1 MISVC
6 IATYNGESFI
16 AAQLESI
23 VAQLSPD
30 DENHHLRRRLDRP
43 NV

>member
-6 IATYNGESFI
+6 IATYNGEAYLAEQLQSI
-16 AAQLESI
+16 A
-23 VAQLSPD
+23 AQLSPD

-43 NV
+43 NA